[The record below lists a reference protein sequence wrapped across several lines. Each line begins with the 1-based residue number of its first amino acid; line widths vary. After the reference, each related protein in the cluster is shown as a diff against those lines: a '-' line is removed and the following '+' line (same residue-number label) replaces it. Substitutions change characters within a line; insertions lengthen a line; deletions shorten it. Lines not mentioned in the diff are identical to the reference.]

1 MSVAISGGML
11 TSEQDGHIQKLK
23 EECKLRKY
31 SPETAKA
38 YLAVITHF
46 LESKKE
52 PRQFLLENAEKS
64 RATLRGT
71 YFALRFF
78 YEVVLR
84 QKFSETI
91 PLAKKN
97 IKLPDVL
104 SKEDVLRMFDA
115 VKNEKHKLVLS
126 LLYYAGL
133 RLSETIHLRWND
145 IDFERGLIHIR
156 IAKGDHERVVFLHEK
171 VAGLLKRFNEE
182 NDISK
187 QILISE
193 RGNKYSKRTIQMIVK
208 HAAHKAGIKRQIH
221 PHTLRHSFA
230 THLLEGGADIRY
242 IQQLLGHKNL
252 QTTQIYTHVANKDI
266 KKLANLL

>member
-1 MSVAISGGML
+1 ML
-11 TSEQDGHIQKLK
+11 NGDQDAQIQKLK

-38 YLAVITHF
+38 YLGVITHF
-46 LESKKE
+46 LESGKE
-52 PRQFLLENAEKS
+52 PRQFLLEITDKS
-64 RATLRGT
+64 RATMRGT

-78 YEVVLR
+78 YEAVLNK
-84 QKFSETI
+84 KFSEAI

-97 IKLPDVL
+97 IRLPEVL
-104 SKEDVLRMFDA
+104 SREEVMKMCEA
-115 VKNEKHKLVLS
+115 VKNQKHKLVLA

-133 RLSETIHLRWND
+133 RLSEVINLRWKD
-145 IDFERGLIHIR
+145 IDFERGLIHVK
-156 IAKGDHERVVFLHEK
+156 IAKGEHERVVFLHEK

-182 NDISK
+182 NDLNK

-193 RGNKYSKRTIQMIVK
+193 RGNKYSKRTVQLIVR
-208 HAAHKAGIKRQIH
+208 HVARKAGIRKEVH
-221 PHTLRHSFA
+221 PHMLRHSFA

>member
-1 MSVAISGGML
+1 ML
-11 TSEQDGHIQKLK
+11 NCEQDAQIQKLK
-23 EECKLRKY
+23 EEIKLRKY
-31 SPETAKA
+31 SSETAKVYVNIMA
-38 YLAVITHF
+38 KF
-46 LESKKE
+46 LESGKE
-52 PRQFLLENAEKS
+52 PRQFLLEQADKS
-64 RATLRGT
+64 RSTMRGV

-78 YEVVLR
+78 YKTVLNKR
-84 QKFSETI
+84 FSETI

-97 IKLPDVL
+97 IQLPGVL
-104 SKEDVLRMFDA
+104 SKEEVMNLIHA

-133 RLSETIHLRWND
+133 RLSEVINLRWKD
-145 IDFERGLIHIR
+145 LDFGRGLIHVKL
-156 IAKGDHERVVFLHEK
+156 AKGEHERVVFLHDN
-171 VAGLLKRFNEE
+171 VAGMLKRLNEGNE
-182 NDISK
+182 PHT

-193 RGNKYSKRTIQMIVK
+193 RGNKYNKRTIQLIVK
-208 HAAHKAGIKRQIH
+208 HTARKAGIKKDVH

-252 QTTQIYTHVANKDI
+252 QTTQIYTHIANRDI